1 MLEFQLVTQLVEVM
15 EMGLDR
21 LMEQELVMYLVM
33 HLVL

>member
-15 EMGLDR
+15 EMGLG
-21 LMEQELVMYLVM
+21 LLLEQELVMYLVM